1 MADLAS
7 LLQTKPTGALA
18 RLGIVTSPAIFERP
32 HPVNRSIFLLVGAL
46 GLGTMLHAENADAGR
61 WSRGGGVR
69 VHARGGVSVH
79 WSRPA
84 RSWYRPRATWSVGGS
99 VYVGSGYYPRY
110 RYYRPYYAESYVP
123 SYYGTTYY
131 PVAPA
136 PAVQAIVVAPRPEL
150 PKFGIGLFAGGVAVE
165 DTDDSSDIGVLARI
179 RLGNGGFLIEG
190 ELGKTEYANDLRVD
204 RRLGGSL
211 IYEIGAYNRLAPY
224 VLAGLGVQQA
234 DVAGEF
240 TTNQNFAE
248 IGIGLRYA
256 ITPKFHLAV
265 DFRAGSR
272 NSMSSDDP
280 QAVEGTI
287 ARTVAP
293 PSSDSDESEEYTRAR
308 LSALLYF

>member
-1 MADLAS
+1 M
-7 LLQTKPTGALA
+7 
-18 RLGIVTSPAIFERP
+18 
-32 HPVNRSIFLLVGAL
+32 NRSLFVLVGAL
-46 GLGTMLHAENADAGR
+46 ALVPTLQTEEAEAGR
-61 WSRGGGVR
+61 WSRGGVR
-69 VHARGGVSVH
+69 VHARGGFSVH
-79 WSRPA
+79 WSRPH
-84 RSWYRPRATWSVGGS
+84 RTWVRPRSTWSVGGS
-99 VYVGSGYYPRY
+99 IYVGGGYYPRY
-110 RYYRPYYAESYVP
+110 RYYRPYYAETYVP

-136 PAVQAIVVAPRPEL
+136 PATTAAVVVAPRPEL

-165 DTDDSSDIGVLARI
+165 DTDDSSDLGVLGRI

-190 ELGKTEYANDLRVD
+190 ELGKTEYTNDLRVD
-204 RRLGGSL
+204 RRLGASL
-211 IYEIGAYNRLAPY
+211 VYELGAYNRLAPY

-240 TTNQNFAE
+240 VTNQNFAE

-256 ITPKFHLAV
+256 LTPKFHLTV
-265 DFRAGSR
+265 DVRAGSR

-280 QAVEGTI
+280 QPLDGTI

>member
-1 MADLAS
+1 M
-7 LLQTKPTGALA
+7 
-18 RLGIVTSPAIFERP
+18 
-32 HPVNRSIFLLVGAL
+32 NRSILILVGAL
-46 GLGTMLHAENADAGR
+46 GLGTLLPTHEAEAGR
-61 WSRGGGVR
+61 WSRGGGGGVR

-84 RSWYRPRATWSVGGS
+84 RSWYRPRATWSVGGHIH
-99 VYVGSGYYPRY
+99 VGAGYYPRY
-110 RYYRPYYAESYVP
+110 RYYRPYYQESYVP
-123 SYYGTTYY
+123 SYYGASYY

-136 PAVQAIVVAPRPEL
+136 PVAAAVVVAPRPEL
-150 PKFGIGLFAGGVAVE
+150 PKFGIGLFAGGVAVD
-165 DTDDSSDIGVLARI
+165 DTDDSSDIGVLGRI

-190 ELGKTEYANDLRVD
+190 ELGKTEYANELRTD

-224 VLAGLGVQQA
+224 VLAGIGVQQA

-240 TTNQNFAE
+240 TSTQNFGE
-248 IGIGLRYA
+248 VGIGLRYA
-256 ITPKFHLAV
+256 LTPKFHIAV
-265 DFRAGSR
+265 DVRAGSR
-272 NSMSSDDP
+272 NTISSDDP
-280 QAVEGTI
+280 ETISGTV

>member
-1 MADLAS
+1 
-7 LLQTKPTGALA
+7 
-18 RLGIVTSPAIFERP
+18 
-32 HPVNRSIFLLVGAL
+32 VNRSILLLVGAL

-61 WSRGGGVR
+61 WSRGGGGVR
-69 VHARGGVSVH
+69 VHARGGFSVH

-84 RSWYRPRATWSVGGS
+84 RTWYRPRATWSVGGS
-99 VYVGSGYYPRY
+99 IYVGGGYYPRY
-110 RYYRPYYAESYVP
+110 RYYRPYYTETYVP

-136 PAVQAIVVAPRPEL
+136 PAVAAPAVYVAARPEL

-165 DTDDSSDIGVLARI
+165 DSDDSSDIGVLARI

-190 ELGKTEYANDLRVD
+190 ELGKTEYTNDLRVD

-224 VLAGLGVQQA
+224 VLAGIGVQQA

-240 TTNQNFAE
+240 TTNQNFGE

-256 ITPKFHLAV
+256 LTPKFHIAV

-280 QAVEGTI
+280 KPLDGTV

>member
-1 MADLAS
+1 M
-7 LLQTKPTGALA
+7 
-18 RLGIVTSPAIFERP
+18 
-32 HPVNRSIFLLVGAL
+32 NRSIFLLVGAL
-46 GLGTMLHAENADAGR
+46 GLVPMLHTEEAEAGR
-61 WSRGGGVR
+61 WSRGGGGGVR
-69 VHARGGVSVH
+69 VHARGGFSVH

-84 RSWYRPRATWSVGGS
+84 RTWSRPRSTWSVGGS
-99 VYVGSGYYPRY
+99 IYVGGGYYPRY
-110 RYYRPYYAESYVP
+110 RYYRPYYAETYVP
-123 SYYGTTYY
+123 SYYGTSYY

-136 PAVQAIVVAPRPEL
+136 PITTAVVVAPRPEL

-165 DTDDSSDIGVLARI
+165 DTDDSSDIGVLGRI

-204 RRLGGSL
+204 RRLGASL
-211 IYEIGAYNRLAPY
+211 IYELGAYNRLAPY

-234 DVAGEF
+234 VVAGEF

-265 DFRAGSR
+265 DVRAGSR

-280 QAVEGTI
+280 QPVDGTI
-287 ARTVAP
+287 ARTIAP
-293 PSSDSDESEEYTRAR
+293 PSSSSDESEEYTRAR